1 MENILSNFQYSFR
14 ILPILSKVYEKC
26 LYKQREYL
34 MENILSNFEYSFR
47 KSFNAQQCL
56 IDIIE
61 KSQGITDKG
70 GRFSALPTDLSKDFN
85 RSKTACHL
93 IKIKIIS
100 KTAYLTICLKQS

>member
-14 ILPILSKVYEKC
+14 ILLILSKVYEKC
-26 LYKQREYL
+26 LYKQIEYL

-61 KSQGITDKG
+61 KSQGIADKG
-70 GRFSALPTDLSKDFN
+70 GHFSALPTDLS
-85 RSKTACHL
+85 
-93 IKIKIIS
+93 
-100 KTAYLTICLKQS
+100 